1 MVTINYAFREISC
14 KIVYYGPG
22 LSGKT
27 TNLQYVHERVPA
39 KSRGDLISLAT
50 EADRTLYFDFL
61 PISVGDIAGFATKF
75 QLYTV
80 PGQVFYNA
88 TRKLVLRGVDG
99 IVFVADSQ
107 RSKMD
112 ENVESLTNMYENLKE
127 NGIDIH
133 DIPIVI
139 QYNKRDLPDVVSIE
153 ELERELNPH
162 QFPYTEAV
170 AVKGT
175 GVFDTL
181 KRITKIVLEHTKKK
195 TSVGSPAAQTGGTE
209 GEPVGVAGG
218 ASLSSTPVSGIPTPT
233 SSPSTAPKPDS
244 GPIPRMRAVPQ
255 REQPVVQQ
263 QPTEHA
269 TPVQSPVDTP
279 PEAPAASAPS
289 SSPSSQPSTSA
300 RAIYAPQRSLRVR
313 TRKNRSLFSRLF
325 GWLFGR

>member
-27 TNLQYVHERVPA
+27 TNLQYVHGRVPA

-61 PISVGDIAGFATKF
+61 PIHVGDIAGFATKF

-107 RSKMD
+107 TAKMD
-112 ENVESLTNMYENLKE
+112 ENIESLSNMYENLKE
-127 NGIDIH
+127 NGIDLGE
-133 DIPIVI
+133 IPIVV
-139 QYNKRDLPDVVSIE
+139 QYNKRDLPEVSSIE
-153 ELERELNPH
+153 ELEKTLNPDGR
-162 QFPYTEAV
+162 PYAEAS
-170 AVKGT
+170 AVNGT

-181 KRITKIVLEHTKKK
+181 KRITKLVLEQTKERTAMAPAGSVLPAGTPSSVT
-195 TSVGSPAAQTGGTE
+195 TSMSSSGPMPAG
-209 GEPVGVAGG
+209 
-218 ASLSSTPVSGIPTPT
+218 
-233 SSPSTAPKPDS
+233 S
-244 GPIPRMRAVPQ
+244 GPIRVGSGPMADRSFASEQTATAVAEPQ
-255 REQPVVQQ
+255 MQTRTPAQPDSFEQSEPPSV
-263 QPTEHA
+263 PA
-269 TPVQSPVDTP
+269 PVQRS
-279 PEAPAASAPS
+279 ASSAAGVHA
-289 SSPSSQPSTSA
+289 A
-300 RAIYAPQRSLRVR
+300 QRSLRVR
-313 TRKNRSLFSRLF
+313 HRQRSLWSRLF

>member
-112 ENVESLTNMYENLKE
+112 ENIESLTNMYENLKE
-127 NGIDIH
+127 NGIELN

-139 QYNKRDLPDVVSIE
+139 QYNKRDLPDVVPIE
-153 ELERELNPH
+153 ELQRELNPND
-162 QFPYTEAV
+162 FPYTEAV
-170 AVKGT
+170 AVKGS

-181 KRITKIVLEHTKKK
+181 KRITKIVLEHTKKR
-195 TSVGSPAAQTGGTE
+195 TSVTSPSSEVPAA
-209 GEPVGVAGG
+209 EPEAVGVAAPANVPATGG
-218 ASLSSTPVSGIPTPT
+218 HDWP
-233 SSPSTAPKPDS
+233 
-244 GPIPRMRAVPQ
+244 
-255 REQPVVQQ
+255 
-263 QPTEHA
+263 
-269 TPVQSPVDTP
+269 
-279 PEAPAASAPS
+279 APAAAPKAASKSVPAAKPATAVAAAAKVAARPAPTAAPTPDPVPPKAVPAATPSAV
-289 SSPSSQPSTSA
+289 PSSQSSTSA
-300 RAIYAPQRSLRVR
+300 RGIYAPQASLRVR
-313 TRKNRSLFSRLF
+313 SRKHRSLWSRLF